1 MKGNFMKKTGI
12 VFLFFV
18 SFMAVL
24 MTWEMNILSNYGGIC
39 LIGFCFGAA
48 ILMWL
53 DVLDVNV
60 AIQRSVKKDDK
71 RTKTEH

>member
-1 MKGNFMKKTGI
+1 MKKTGI

-53 DVLDVNV
+53 DVLEVNE
-60 AIQRSVKKDDK
+60 AIQRSVKKDGK
-71 RTKTEH
+71 RTKAEH

>member
-1 MKGNFMKKTGI
+1 MKVNFMKKTGI

-18 SFMAVL
+18 SFVAVL
-24 MTWEMNILSNYGGIC
+24 MTWEMNILSNFGGIC
-39 LIGFCFGAA
+39 VIGFCFGAA

-53 DVLDVNV
+53 DVLEVNE

-71 RTKTEH
+71 RTKAEH